1 MKRFLN
7 SIQAKLF
14 LIVASIV
21 VITIL
26 FLVIINGVIFEAY
39 YYYHIK
45 NHHSEVLSETLGED
59 GWKFL
64 DCYRIVNGEKMYEP
78 IIAAFD
84 ENGMEHY
91 FTYTKVYD
99 RDPKTQTE
107 LVHINIYMYQR
118 HWKKCVK
125 N

>member
-1 MKRFLN
+1 MIGSIFVKKILN

-45 NHHSEVLSETLGED
+45 NHLISS
-59 GWKFL
+59 F
-64 DCYRIVNGEKMYEP
+64 
-78 IIAAFD
+78 
-84 ENGMEHY
+84 ENGYIQELR
-91 FTYTKVYD
+91 YTRGRICTKF
-99 RDPKTQTE
+99 
-107 LVHINIYMYQR
+107 
-118 HWKKCVK
+118 
-125 N
+125 

>member
-1 MKRFLN
+1 MDLKLNYISNDRYYSNDYIYFLKHQISFFDN
-7 SIQAKLF
+7 KYDSIAF
-14 LIVASIV
+14 AIMNISPYPEDY
-21 VITIL
+21 
-26 FLVIINGVIFEAY
+26 LVGYNE
-39 YYYHIK
+39 IK

-64 DCYRIVNGEKMYEP
+64 DC
-78 IIAAFD
+78 
-84 ENGMEHY
+84 Y

-107 LVHINIYMYQR
+107 LVHINIYMYKR